1 MSGSIQGHKPFS
13 LFIQKPDVSRP
24 QGAVSTAAQAPAP
37 AARPQQGP
45 GLFTDGFTPAPT
57 RSPPRNPV
65 LDPFSAP
72 AFLQAPAQTVAAKTP
87 LGVSAGMEASVTVTA
102 SGVSVKGSAEVEA
115 ELESEP
121 LTVKVAAYTEL
132 ERSQSTDGDMTT
144 FSVEAEVGVK
154 GEASV
159 ETSRV
164 DATVNGAVG
173 ARGSYQVSVPTT
185 AAAGITSP
193 EQAAA
198 QLSPFAP
205 ANLPV
210 GTTVEM
216 HGEAF
221 METGLSVTFKKIAN
235 AFDVTLEESVERAKG
250 MSIAI
255 NKVDDKTVRVTIGP
269 TEMVARTNGLSVGVG
284 DVEVGLSTTGTVD
297 QQTARQVDF
306 DISTPAGQ
314 AAYDRFMT
322 TGELP
327 GDDSAKG
334 TSNAATVQL
343 VNGEVSTEL
352 TVGISLGEN
361 TPVSDA
367 YTFTNY
373 DDGRKEFTYSG
384 QIGPVTLDIEGTVG
398 DPSSQTYAAT
408 LSGVN
413 LGSVDGLRQDFG
425 TMTGFGETVTMTWT
439 NAEAQQVQQI
449 AQDWVAAHD
458 PEHGIPP
465 YKSSI
470 HGPEQWALDIANA
483 ATPEEAISL
492 LMSPTA
498 NGDVGTVANRV
509 SYMTNYL
516 RDVGGGPMP
525 GTATAK

>member
-1 MSGSIQGHKPFS
+1 MSGFIQGHKPFS
-13 LFIQKPDVSRP
+13 TFIQKPNVSRP
-24 QGAVSTAAQAPAP
+24 QGTVSTAAPAPAP

-45 GLFTDGFTPAPT
+45 AGLFADGFTPAPT
-57 RSPPRNPV
+57 RSPARNPV
-65 LDPFSAP
+65 LDPF
-72 AFLQAPAQTVAAKTP
+72 
-87 LGVSAGMEASVTVTA
+87 TVTA
-102 SGVSVKGSAEVEA
+102 NSASVKDSAEVEA
-115 ELESEP
+115 QFESEP
-121 LTVKVAAYTEL
+121 FTVKVAAYTEL

-164 DATVNGAVG
+164 DATASGAVG

-185 AAAGITSP
+185 AAAGISSP

-198 QLSPFAP
+198 RLSPFAP
-205 ANLPV
+205 ADLPV
-210 GTTVEM
+210 GTTIEM

-235 AFDVTLEESVERAKG
+235 VFDVTLNESVERAKG

-269 TEMVARTNGLSVGVG
+269 TELVARTNGLSIGVG
-284 DVEVGLSTTGTVD
+284 DVEVGLSTTGKVD

-327 GDDSAKG
+327 GNDAAKG

-367 YTFTNY
+367 YTYTHY
-373 DDGRKEFTYSG
+373 DDGRKEFTWSG
-384 QIGPVTLDIEGTVG
+384 VIGPVTLDIAGTVG
-398 DPSSQTYAAT
+398 DPSTQTYAAT
-408 LSGVN
+408 LSGVDP
-413 LGSVDGLRQDFG
+413 GSVDGLRQVFPA
-425 TMTGFGETVTMTWT
+425 MTGTGETVTMTWT

-449 AQDWVAAHD
+449 AKDWIAAYQQGLPGFPPGDRAPDWVL
-458 PEHGIPP
+458 PM
-465 YKSSI
+465 
-470 HGPEQWALDIANA
+470 ANA

-498 NGDVGTVANRV
+498 SYDATSVADRVGLMTTFLRDTTGATVPGTV
-509 SYMTNYL
+509 
-516 RDVGGGPMP
+516 
-525 GTATAK
+525 TAK